1 LGEAGQ
7 SVVLLLSN
15 RPEVTSGRR
24 SGQRARRR
32 PAGSG
37 RTQPGPPPVAAAC
50 GSPTYLLLARPRL
63 EGTRVRLR
71 SRGGAPHQH
80 DAIARSCVPLR
91 EQLCSRTLRQ
101 LLQLSVREAV
111 GVVAVAAVAA
121 HPAVEH
127 LKVVGSNRWTG
138 DVECQLGRER
148 EGRGGFSAD
157 DCWVRGTTR
166 LSWTGAGGG
175 EGCARGREGRPP
187 TPPGSARG

>member
-1 LGEAGQ
+1 MRLGSPSSSSSRTVPRSPPGGARVSRRAGALLGVAGH
-7 SVVLLLSN
+7 SLALHRLLL
-15 RPEVTSGRR
+15 
-24 SGQRARRR
+24 
-32 PAGSG
+32 
-37 RTQPGPPPVAAAC
+37 C
-50 GSPTYLLLARPRL
+50 GSPTYLLLARPPRL

-71 SRGGAPHQH
+71 SRAGAPHQH
-80 DAIARSCVPLR
+80 DAIAWSCVPSR

-121 HPAVEH
+121 HPAVKH

-148 EGRGGFSAD
+148 EGGGGYSAD

-175 EGCARGREGRPP
+175 EGDARGREGRPP